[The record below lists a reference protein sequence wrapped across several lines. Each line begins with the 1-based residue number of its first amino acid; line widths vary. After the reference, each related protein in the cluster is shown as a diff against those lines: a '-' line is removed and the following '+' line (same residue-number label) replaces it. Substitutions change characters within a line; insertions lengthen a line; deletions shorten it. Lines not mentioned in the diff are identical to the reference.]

1 MPDLFIGETHSDAK
15 DVSDLNLL
23 NIYDY
28 ILNWECLDNETRAEV
43 TTIVEG
49 LWNDGEVGD
58 SGYNRSAGG
67 IKGKS
72 DKALAELMLLYAGLG
87 VRDTLSTAHRIIPSN
102 VRDFRGYRDRN
113 TTSLGFLDPRA
124 ANGRIKSF
132 FNEYDP
138 SELMPPY
145 HATRV
150 LFNAPK
156 DIWYFG
162 GSTVEARDRFNRFFS
177 KVSGRLDRWHD
188 KGSIVACFARFEIA
202 IQRLA
207 GSIFQPHVHAVI
219 WHHPDHCMRFLK
231 NAFKRGEIEEIQEP
245 QSSWDDIKGFIRYMM
260 QVESIGSR
268 YRIERDEANLRE
280 YNQLARQGLWNYI
293 ELQKHTSA
301 EVQKHREFKRAIPK
315 VGKKHSRRKKK

>member
-1 MPDLFIGETHSDAK
+1 MPDLFVGETHSDAREAN
-15 DVSDLNLL
+15 DLNLL

-28 ILNWECLDNETRAEV
+28 MLNWECLDNETRADV
-43 TTIVEG
+43 VTIVEG
-49 LWNDGEVGD
+49 LWSNDEEKN
-58 SGYNRSAGG
+58 SSYNRSAGG

-102 VRDFRGYRDRN
+102 VRDLQGYRDSN

-138 SELMPPY
+138 SKLMPRY

-156 DIWYFG
+156 EIWYFG
-162 GSTVEARDRFNRFFS
+162 GSTVEARNRFNAYFT
-177 KVSGRLDRWHD
+177 KVSARLDRWHK

-219 WHHPDHCMRFLK
+219 WHRPGHRMRFLK
-231 NAFKRGEIEEIQEP
+231 NAFKRGEIEEIQNP
-245 QSSWDDIKGFIRYMM
+245 QSDWNDIKGFIRYMM

-268 YRIERDEANLRE
+268 YRIERDEANLRV
-280 YNQLARQGLWNYI
+280 YNQLARQGLWNYV

-301 EVQKHREFKRAIPK
+301 DVQKHREFKRAIPK
-315 VGKKHSRRKKK
+315 IRKVSSR